1 MSPSRRPRSE
11 RSTQRR
17 PIRVVPMRGPG
28 GLVAPAA
35 RVAAPPAAQLTY
47 RGGPLLTAVEVVTVY
62 WGAAWSDTTAQA
74 TAQSLNAFFQFVV
87 SSPYIDQLGEYNTP
101 QQKIGRGRYAG
112 TARVTDAAPGAS
124 VTDSAIQ
131 QMLEGEVARKSVPAG
146 TANTLYFAFL
156 PPSHRGGRERALLSG
171 VLRLSRT
178 LRRRPVLRG
187 RPVPQ
192 LRRVPRRPAAAR
204 RADFSLLPRA
214 RRGDHRPGARSGM
227 V

>member
-35 RVAAPPAAQLTY
+35 RVAAPPTAQLTY

-62 WGAAWSDTTAQA
+62 WGAAWNEPAAQA

-101 QQKIGRGRYAG
+101 QQKIGR
-112 TARVTDAAPGAS
+112 D
-124 VTDSAIQ
+124 
-131 QMLEGEVARKSVPAG
+131 RKS
-146 TANTLYFAFL
+146 TRLNS
-156 PPSHRGGRERALLSG
+156 SHSQISYAVFCLKKKKKTTERSQT
-171 VLRLSRT
+171 VQ
-178 LRRRPVLRG
+178 RRPQHHHPLES
-187 RPVPQ
+187 
-192 LRRVPRRPAAAR
+192 RRT
-204 RADFSLLPRA
+204 
-214 RRGDHRPGARSGM
+214 
-227 V
+227 

>member
-11 RSTQRR
+11 RSTQHR
-17 PIRVVPMRGPG
+17 PDCVVPMRRIG

-62 WGAAWSDTTAQA
+62 WGAAWNDATAQA
-74 TAQSLNAFFQFVV
+74 TAQSLNGFFQFLV

-112 TARVTDAAPGAS
+112 TARITDTAPGAS

-131 QMLEGEVARKSVPAG
+131 QMLEREVARKSVPAG
-146 TANTLYFAFL
+146 TVNTDRKRRLQTTHGCNTSDAVFL
-156 PPSHRGGRERALLSG
+156 LKN
-171 VLRLSRT
+171 
-178 LRRRPVLRG
+178 
-187 RPVPQ
+187 
-192 LRRVPRRPAAAR
+192 
-204 RADFSLLPRA
+204 
-214 RRGDHRPGARSGM
+214 
-227 V
+227 

>member
-1 MSPSRRPRSE
+1 MRPSRRPRSE

-35 RVAAPPAAQLTY
+35 RVAAPPTAQLTY
-47 RGGPLLTAVEVVTVY
+47 RGGPLLTAVDVVTVY
-62 WGAAWSDTTAQA
+62 WGAAWNEPAAQA
-74 TAQSLNAFFQFVV
+74 TAQSLNGFFQFVL

-146 TANTLYFAFL
+146 R
-156 PPSHRGGRERALLSG
+156 SEE
-171 VLRLSRT
+171 
-178 LRRRPVLRG
+178 
-187 RPVPQ
+187 
-192 LRRVPRRPAAAR
+192 RRVGKECRSRWAA
-204 RADFSLLPRA
+204 
-214 RRGDHRPGARSGM
+214 DH
-227 V
+227 